1 MKQKKQAGMTLVELL
16 CALAVLL
23 LVSACMVLGVSLA
36 VKSYERSVTRSEAQV
51 LCSTL
56 QATVSDELRY
66 SGTLY
71 YREGRL
77 VGFFSQ
83 DHGGEEAQDG
93 FQADE
98 NGHILLGG
106 AKLLPKK
113 AYPHGM
119 RAAVDLTGY
128 DAAAHIFSVTVT
140 VTDRSGGEL
149 ARAAFQVEKLNAS
162 DSVTLS

>member
-1 MKQKKQAGMTLVELL
+1 MKQKKRAGMTLVELL

-36 VKSYERSVTRSEAQV
+36 VKSYERSVTHSEAQI

-71 YREGRL
+71 YRGGQL

-83 DHGGEEAQDG
+83 DHGGEDAQDG
-93 FQADE
+93 FQTDE

-106 AKLLPKK
+106 GKLLPKK
-113 AYPHGM
+113 AYPHGL
-119 RAAVDLTGY
+119 RASVDLTGY
-128 DAAAHIFSVTVT
+128 DAAARIFSVTVT

-149 ARAAFQVEKLNAS
+149 AKTAFQVEKLNDS

>member
-1 MKQKKQAGMTLVELL
+1 MKQKKKAGMTLVELL

-36 VKSYERSVTRSEAQV
+36 VKSYERSVTHSEAQV

-71 YREGRL
+71 FRDGRP

-83 DHGGEEAQDG
+83 DHGGEDAKDG
-93 FQADE
+93 FQTDE

-106 AKLLPKK
+106 IKLLPRK
-113 AYPHGM
+113 AYPHGL
-119 RAAVDLTGY
+119 RAAVALTGY
-128 DAAAHIFSVTVT
+128 DAAERIFS
-140 VTDRSGGEL
+140 
-149 ARAAFQVEKLNAS
+149 AS
-162 DSVTLS
+162 ASW

>member
-36 VKSYERSVTRSEAQV
+36 VKSYERSVTHSEAQV
-51 LCSTL
+51 LCATL

-98 NGHILLGG
+98 NGHIPTECGRRWTSP
-106 AKLLPKK
+106 AT
-113 AYPHGM
+113 M
-119 RAAVDLTGY
+119 RRSASSPSPSPLRT
-128 DAAAHIFSVTVT
+128 AAAASWPRPPFRW
-140 VTDRSGGEL
+140 RSSTPPT
-149 ARAAFQVEKLNAS
+149 A
-162 DSVTLS
+162 